1 MVAITHVEAVIP
13 AKSRAAS
20 TKKKESN
27 IRKSRLLRTEKP
39 NPAINNCLRKE
50 NRMSD
55 KRPSGNRRRICVTP

>member
-27 IRKSRLLRTEKP
+27 IRKSRLLRTEKAEP
-39 NPAINNCLRKE
+39 
-50 NRMSD
+50 
-55 KRPSGNRRRICVTP
+55 GN